1 MKTLFNTFF
10 LLVFAVAAFA
20 QNPAPA
26 TPGTFYGETFNE
38 GKAIPATKLA
48 AKLETQNI
56 LETQLK
62 GTVTDVC
69 TKKGCWMKLDAG
81 NGQTTMVKFKD
92 YGFFVPADIKGKKII
107 MNGIAKKET
116 VSVEDQKHYAEDGGK
131 SKEEI
136 AKITQPKTEVSYE
149 AKGVLI
155 L

>member
-1 MKTLFNTFF
+1 MKTIFNTLF
-10 LLVFAVAAFA
+10 LIVFAVAAFA

-26 TPGTFYGETFNE
+26 TSGTFYGETFNE
-38 GKAIPATKLA
+38 GKAIHATKIATKLG
-48 AKLETQNI
+48 TQNT

-69 TKKGCWMKLDAG
+69 TKKGCWMKVDAG

-107 MNGIAKKET
+107 MNGVAKKET
-116 VSVEDQKHYAEDGGK
+116 VSVADQKHYAEDAGK
-131 SKEEI
+131 SQEEI
-136 AKITQPKTEVSYE
+136 AKITQPQTEVSYE
-149 AKGVLI
+149 AKGVLV